1 MCFFYSLDLALLK
14 ISMCRWDMF
23 SLLDC
28 EKLSDAVIVCV
39 FEAPLSVFGRDLVA
53 FVHSRSGGVCD

>member
-1 MCFFYSLDLALLK
+1 LDFALLK

-28 EKLSDAVIVCV
+28 EKLSDAFIVCV
-39 FEAPLSVFGRDLVA
+39 FKLLCLSLVEILVV